1 MHGRAPHCQFLI
13 GPDRSRRPPPRPRSG
28 AALIYRGAGS
38 AAQPARSREL
48 VGHPPAP
55 GLVAD
60 EAVTASVMGVRGF
73 PLASQRLGADAGVRR
88 AVDALGDPPHLDQA
102 RLVPILDTPH
112 DDLPAR
118 PPHPVVVAADP
129 EARDVRP
136 HLVTTP
142 RRYGCAPTTAAC
154 W

>member
-1 MHGRAPHCQFLI
+1 QAVCR
-13 GPDRSRRPPPRPRSG
+13 PDARQG
-28 AALIYRGAGS
+28 AALSIPDRARSLPAAAAEAAQWGRADLPGAGS

-73 PLASQRLGADAGVRR
+73 PLASQRLGADAGVGR

-102 RLVPILDTPH
+102 RLVPVFDTPH
-112 DDLPAR
+112 NDLPAR
-118 PPHPVVVAADP
+118 PPHSVVVAAD
-129 EARDVRP
+129 
-136 HLVTTP
+136 
-142 RRYGCAPTTAAC
+142 
-154 W
+154 